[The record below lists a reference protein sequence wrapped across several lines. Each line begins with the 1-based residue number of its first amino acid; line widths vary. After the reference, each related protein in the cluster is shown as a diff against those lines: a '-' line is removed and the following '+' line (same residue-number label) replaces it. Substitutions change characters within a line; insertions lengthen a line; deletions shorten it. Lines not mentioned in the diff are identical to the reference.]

1 MRRVPRILAFVL
13 LCSALL
19 SAKSAQESE
28 KAAKESAKAA
38 FKHGVQAEARQD
50 YEAAYE
56 YYKHAYDKQPSDLKY
71 RLPYERTRFLAAAS
85 KVHRALKL
93 REQGELQDA
102 LTLLE
107 EAAAMDPSND
117 LAAQE
122 IRRTQ
127 EMIQKQA
134 GGQVAAPPRREEEDV
149 LRKRLEEARPPV
161 RLNDIA
167 SQQLSALEFA
177 TEDTKV
183 IYETIGK
190 LAGINVLFDPDY
202 TSRRLPI
209 KLQKVSL
216 QEALDI
222 VALESRTFWRP
233 VTPNTIFVAA
243 DTPTKRREL
252 EQNVIKTFYLGNVA
266 TATDLQD
273 IVNAIRTVLEVS
285 RIQQIPSQNAIVI
298 KGTPDQLA
306 MAQKMVDDIDKGKPE
321 VVVDVIVAQVRRD
334 KLRDIGITPPQTAS
348 VQFSN
353 GATTTA
359 TTGSGTNGTNT
370 TPSSNFPNFNDL
382 QHLNSTN
389 YQLIV
394 GPVVAK
400 LLFSDDSTKILQSPR
415 IRATDNEKAVIK
427 IGDKLPI
434 ATGSFGTPVGVG
446 TVGAGLGVNT
456 QFTYTEVGVKLEITP
471 HIHPDGRITLKTA
484 LEVSNKTGDV
494 TIGGIDQPVISQRTA
509 DQTMTLNDGEV
520 NFMGGILEESEAL
533 TKAGTPFL
541 GQIPILRYLFSEER
555 KEKITN
561 EIVFLLIP
569 HVVRRQELTELNIRP
584 LDVGTGT
591 SIDLH
596 VAAKPLPQAAIPV
609 QPAAPGPSQPS
620 APAPV
625 SLTQPANPSGAPV
638 QNSNPAVTPPQV
650 QPAAPQ
656 GSPAAPQGAASQP
669 APGAPGGQASLR
681 LDSPN
686 PNPAQGST
694 FALNVVLARGQ
705 DVAAVSAQI
714 VYDPK
719 VVQFVSATQGDF
731 LTKDGQPAT
740 PVNRDD
746 PGAGRVTITVQR
758 APGSAGVSGEGTV
771 FNLMFLAK
779 AKGSAAF
786 SIVPAIR
793 NPKNEQITVT
803 GSQAVV
809 TVN

>member
-1 MRRVPRILAFVL
+1 V
-13 LCSALL
+13 
-19 SAKSAQESE
+19 
-28 KAAKESAKAA
+28 AKESAKAA

-56 YYKHAYDKQPSDLKY
+56 YYKHAYDKQPSELKY
-71 RLPYERTRFLAAAS
+71 RLPFERTRFLAAAS
-85 KVHRALKL
+85 KVHRALRL
-93 REQGELQDA
+93 RDQGELQEA

-134 GGQVAAPPRREEEDV
+134 SGQAAAPPKREEEDV
-149 LRKRLEEARPPV
+149 LRRRLEEARPPV
-161 RLNDIA
+161 RLNEIPN
-167 SQQLSALEFA
+167 QQLSALEFA

-202 TSRRLPI
+202 QSRRIPI

-222 VALESRTFWRP
+222 VALQSRTFWRP

-306 MAQKMVDDIDKGKPE
+306 LAQKMVDDIDKGKPE

-334 KLRDIGITPPQTAS
+334 KLRDIGITPPQSAS

-353 GATTTA
+353 GPTTPATTTP
-359 TTGSGTNGTNT
+359 GTTNT

-400 LLFSDDSTKILQSPR
+400 LLFSDDSTRILQSPR
-415 IRATDNEKAVIK
+415 VRATDNEKAVIK

-541 GQIPILRYLFSEER
+541 GQIPVLRYLFSEER

-569 HVVRRQELTELNIRP
+569 HIVRRQELTELNTRP
-584 LDVGTGT
+584 LDVGTGP
-591 SIDLH
+591 SIDLRIG
-596 VAAKPLPQAAIPV
+596 AKPAPQAAIPV
-609 QPAAPGPSQPS
+609 LPAAPVPSQPP

-625 SLTQPANPSGAPV
+625 SLTQPANPAGVPA
-638 QNSNPAVTPPQV
+638 QNPNPAVTTPQV

-656 GSPAAPQGAASQP
+656 AAPAAPQGAASQP
-669 APGAPGGQASLR
+669 APGAPSGASLR

-686 PNPAQGST
+686 PNPVQGST
-694 FALNVVLARGQ
+694 FALNVVLAHGQ
-705 DVAAVSAQI
+705 DVGAVSAQI

-731 LTKDGQPAT
+731 LTRDGQPAT

-746 PGAGRVTITVQR
+746 PGAGRLTITVQR
-758 APGSAGVSGEGTV
+758 AQGSAGVSGDGTV

-779 AKGSAAF
+779 TKGAAAF

-793 NPKNEQITVT
+793 NPKNEQITAT

>member
-1 MRRVPRILAFVL
+1 MRRVARILAFVL

-38 FKHGVQAEARQD
+38 FKHGVQAEAHQD

-56 YYKHAYDKQPSDLKY
+56 YYKHAYNKQPSDLKY
-71 RLPYERTRFLAAAS
+71 RLPFERMRFLAAAT
-85 KVHRALKL
+85 KVHRALAL
-93 REQGELQDA
+93 REQGELQEA

-107 EAAAMDPSND
+107 EAAAIDPSND

-127 EMIQKQA
+127 EMMQRQT
-134 GGQVAAPPRREEEDV
+134 GGPGAAPPKHEEEDT

-161 RLNDIA
+161 RLNDI
-167 SQQLSALEFA
+167 SNQQLSALEFQ

-202 TSRRLPI
+202 QSRRIPI
-209 KLQKVSL
+209 KLQKVTL

-222 VALESRTFWRP
+222 VALQSRTFWRP

-306 MAQKMVDDIDKGKPE
+306 LAQKMVDDIDKGKPE
-321 VVVDVIVAQVRRD
+321 VLVDVIVAQVRRD
-334 KLRDIGITPPQTAS
+334 KLRDIGITPPPTAAVS
-348 VQFSN
+348 LSN
-353 GATTTA
+353 GTTTSTTSG
-359 TTGSGTNGTNT
+359 TTGST
-370 TPSSNFPNFNDL
+370 TTTSSNFPNFNDL

-389 YQLIV
+389 YALTI
-394 GPVVAK
+394 GPAVAK
-400 LLFSDDSTKILQSPR
+400 LLFSDDNTKILQNPR
-415 IRATDNEKAVIK
+415 VRATDNEKATVK

-484 LEVSNKTGDV
+484 LEVSNKTGEV
-494 TIGGIDQPVISQRTA
+494 TIGGIAQPVISQRTA
-509 DQTMTLNDGEV
+509 DQVMTLNDGEI
-520 NFMGGILEESEAL
+520 NFMGGILEDTESK
-533 TKAGTPFL
+533 TRAGTPFL
-541 GQIPILRYLFSEER
+541 GQIPILRYIFSDE
-555 KEKITN
+555 KTEKITN

-569 HVVRRQELTELNIRP
+569 HIVRRQEITDLNTRA
-584 LDVGTGT
+584 LDVGTGP
-591 SIDLH
+591 SIELH
-596 VAAKPLPQAAIPV
+596 IAARPSPQAV
-609 QPAAPGPSQPS
+609 LQPASQP
-620 APAPV
+620 APQQNVTA
-625 SLTQPANPSGAPV
+625 AGAPV
-638 QNSNPAVTPPQV
+638 QNQNPPPAVAPPQPPPASPPPQAQQASPPGV
-650 QPAAPQ
+650 AAQPASAT
-656 GSPAAPQGAASQP
+656 AAALI
-669 APGAPGGQASLR
+669 SLR
-681 LDSPN
+681 LDPPN
-686 PNPAQGST
+686 ANPAQGST
-694 FALNVVLARGQ
+694 FALNAVLAHGQ
-705 DVAAVSAQI
+705 DIATVSAQI

-719 VVQFVSATQGDF
+719 VVQFVSVTQGDF

-746 PGAGRVTITVQR
+746 PGTGRVTITLQR
-758 APGSAGVSGEGTV
+758 APGSAGVSGDGTV
-771 FNLMFLAK
+771 FNVMFMAK
-779 AKGSAAF
+779 AKGAAAF
-786 SIVPAIR
+786 ALAPAVR
-793 NPKNEQITVT
+793 TPRNEQITVAS
-803 GSQAVV
+803 SQTVV